1 MFEIRCMRFL
11 RARTGGV
18 NIVSR
23 LISGERKNK
32 YDHDEIDE

>member
-1 MFEIRCMRFL
+1 MYEISSRPE
-11 RARTGGV
+11 GEV

-23 LISGERKNK
+23 LISGERKLMTK